1 MKQYELMFIVDPSAE
16 ETVDD
21 VKKRIEGIIT
31 GREGQVVSLDK
42 LGKKR
47 LAFPIARQQY
57 GVYFLL
63 NFRGDTRIVQAL
75 DYFLRLNPSVIRH
88 MIISFSDKMLHL
100 KGETEKVQRE
110 EAERMRLGGRPMAA
124 AESEATPV
132 VTAEAV
138 AVEATAAVT
147 TEAAVVVVAEV
158 AAVGEEPKSAV
169 IVVAEVATAGEE
181 PKSASVEL
189 IATLNS
195 EVNDG

>member
-124 AESEATPV
+124 ADGV
-132 VTAEAV
+132 V
-138 AVEATAAVT
+138 AAAG
-147 TEAAVVVVAEV
+147 EEPKSAVVVVAEV
-158 AAVGEEPKSAV
+158 AAADEEPKSAV
-169 IVVAEVATAGEE
+169 VEVAEVAIPVEE
-181 PKSASVEL
+181 PKPASVEL
-189 IATLNS
+189 ISNVKS